1 MCTASRSIEV
11 AAIKRD
17 QCARRFEDRIRLI
30 RQCLTTGVR
39 IPNSLSSRE
48 QLFQYRTEGQG
59 RKIAQGHH
67 YDQAGRE

>member
-1 MCTASRSIEV
+1 MCPAPRSIEV
-11 AAIKRD
+11 AAIKRE

-30 RQCLTTGVR
+30 RQCLTAGVR
-39 IPNSLSSRE
+39 IPNSLSSQE

-67 YDQAGRE
+67 YYQAGSE